1 MINFALN
8 MHAAFVAV
16 SMIATLGIK
25 TKIINKMTNKK
36 EQAPA
41 NDVLTVSEA
50 FITKYKKPIVVTAA
64 AVVVLIVG
72 FFCYKNYVSAP
83 REDKASTALGL
94 CQQYFDQGMFDKAL
108 NGDGA
113 NCVGFVKIASD
124 YSGTDAANLA
134 NLYAGLSYAHTEKW
148 EKAAE
153 YLDKYSTASDALV
166 SPAAVAARG
175 QVYANLNKIDEAVS
189 DLKKAAKMADSKGHN
204 GVNNSLSP
212 LFLLSA
218 AQLLESQNKNDE
230 ALEIYKDIK
239 ANYVTSALVQSQEID
254 KYIQRLEEK

>member
-1 MINFALN
+1 MANINVQAPESESLN
-8 MHAAFVAV
+8 IREAFF
-16 SMIATLGIK
+16 LK
-25 TKIINKMTNKK
+25 NKKIILG
-36 EQAPA
+36 ALA
-41 NDVLTVSEA
+41 A
-50 FITKYKKPIVVTAA
+50 IIVVIAGIFVYNTQ
-64 AVVVLIVG
+64 ISG
-72 FFCYKNYVSAP
+72 P
-83 REDKASTALGL
+83 REDKASTMLGKG
-94 CQQYFDQGMFDKAL
+94 QTYFNNEMFDQAL

-113 NCVGFVKIASD
+113 GYIGFAKIASE
-124 YSGTDAANLA
+124 YGSTDAGNLA

-212 LFLLSA
+212 QFLLSA

-239 ANYVTSALVQSQEID
+239 ANYVTSALVQSQ
-254 KYIQRLEEK
+254 

>member
-50 FITKYKKPIVVTAA
+50 FITKYKKPIVIAAA
-64 AVVVLIVG
+64 AVVLLIVG

-153 YLDKYSTASDALV
+153 YLDK
-166 SPAAVAARG
+166 
-175 QVYANLNKIDEAVS
+175 IDEAVS

>member
-50 FITKYKKPIVVTAA
+50 FITRYKKPIVIAAA
-64 AVVVLIVG
+64 AVVLLIVG

-94 CQQYFDQGMFDKAL
+94 CQQYL
-108 NGDGA
+108 
-113 NCVGFVKIASD
+113 
-124 YSGTDAANLA
+124 T
-134 NLYAGLSYAHTEKW
+134 
-148 EKAAE
+148 
-153 YLDKYSTASDALV
+153 
-166 SPAAVAARG
+166 R
-175 QVYANLNKIDEAVS
+175 
-189 DLKKAAKMADSKGHN
+189 
-204 GVNNSLSP
+204 
-212 LFLLSA
+212 LLM
-218 AQLLESQNKNDE
+218 
-230 ALEIYKDIK
+230 
-239 ANYVTSALVQSQEID
+239 VTVPTV
-254 KYIQRLEEK
+254 

>member
-1 MINFALN
+1 

-50 FITKYKKPIVVTAA
+50 FITKYKKPIVV
-64 AVVVLIVG
+64 
-72 FFCYKNYVSAP
+72 
-83 REDKASTALGL
+83 ALGL